1 MSANESTKGF
11 YFGFFWVFFMSSE
24 LLGNAVGGYII
35 TQASGPLFF
44 LIMGGIS
51 LSAVF
56 AFSFTILPNSNEID
70 DDSTLGEIKTS
81 IDAPVGII
89 ADIKST
95 INLIFDK

>member
-1 MSANESTKGF
+1 
-11 YFGFFWVFFMSSE
+11 
-24 LLGNAVGGYII
+24 
-35 TQASGPLFF
+35 
-44 LIMGGIS
+44 MGGIS

-56 AFSFTILPNSNEID
+56 AFSFIILPNSNEID
-70 DDSTLGEIKTS
+70 DDSTLGEMKTS